1 MRTLLI
7 FLVEMLLNFNSSL
20 LFSLTV
26 AYLIISLFVF
36 LPNMTSIFSNPAYAH
51 LTDNRTQQWIDPEQN
66 MKIQFIYEPEK
77 PLLET
82 PTELKF
88 SVQNLKTGEH
98 LKELFAMVMIMN
110 TQGFFKLHK
119 ISVPN
124 GDFSVNST
132 FPIEGTYQVIL
143 RINSNDHGIALATFK
158 IFVPFQ
164 PIGTVNLKYVTT
176 LILPAGIIGVISV
189 IAIVAFLILS
199 KRKVKRASST

>member
-1 MRTLLI
+1 
-7 FLVEMLLNFNSSL
+7 
-20 LFSLTV
+20 
-26 AYLIISLFVF
+26 
-36 LPNMTSIFSNPAYAH
+36 
-51 LTDNRTQQWIDPEQN
+51 

-143 RINSNDHGIALATFK
+143 RINSNDHGISLASFK

-164 PIGTVNLKYVTT
+164 PIGTVNLKYVTP

-199 KRKVKRASST
+199 KRKVKRNSISYNGHF

>member
-1 MRTLLI
+1 
-7 FLVEMLLNFNSSL
+7 MLLNFNSSL
-20 LFSLTV
+20 LFSLTL
-26 AYLIISLFVF
+26 AFLIISLFVF
-36 LPNMTSIFSNPAYAH
+36 LPNITSIFSNLAYAH
-51 LTDNRTQQWIDPEQN
+51 LNDNRTQQWIDPEQN

-143 RINSNDHGIALATFK
+143 RINSNDHGIALASFK

-164 PIGTVNLKYVTT
+164 PIGAVNLKYVTP
-176 LILPAGIIGVISV
+176 LILPAGIMGVISV

-199 KRKVKRASST
+199 KRKVKRNSISYNGHF